1 MDSKSFPS
9 VLIVSP
15 NSFNPYFGGGVTLTN
30 LYKEWPKDKIAILHS
45 DTIPSDRSVCETEY
59 RLTSEELEWKWPVSM
74 VKRWQNQRKP
84 GPELQSAPSGEKEPA
99 AAGPS
104 RIEKIQ
110 QLLIGDG
117 LFHKA
122 RITSRLEKWVLNFQ
136 PQLVYSLLGSIPFI
150 RFTKGVA
157 ELAGTPIAIHMMDD
171 WMETSYRRGVI
182 APYFRRQILRE
193 GREIVSLASLRMAI
207 SPSMAEAYGERYSHP
222 FVDFMNT
229 IDVAGWEKDSRK
241 NWDRG
246 APFRVVYSGAII
258 ANSALEGIRDVCR
271 AVADL
276 HASGMDIEMALCC
289 PDNFRERYAGELENS
304 PSVRFHPPPE
314 HDSVASLFATADLL
328 VLPVNFD
335 DDSIRYIR
343 YSMPTKVPAYMCSG
357 TPVLVYG
364 PREVASVQYA
374 EREGWG
380 YVVSEQG
387 VNKLADA
394 IRVLAADDGLR
405 KKLALRAKE
414 VALKNHDAG
423 HVRAAFRR
431 ELAAAAGIRADDNE
445 C

>member
-1 MDSKSFPS
+1 MESKEFPS
-9 VLIVSP
+9 VLVVSP

-30 LYKEWPKDKIAILHS
+30 LYREWPKDKIAILHS
-45 DTIPSDRSVCETEY
+45 DTIPSDRTVCENEY
-59 RLTSEELEWKWPVSM
+59 RLTGEELEWKWPVSM
-74 VKRWQNQRKP
+74 VKRWRNRRKP
-84 GPELQSAPSGEKEPA
+84 GVDDQSAPSGGKELA
-99 AAGPS
+99 ATGSS
-104 RIEKIQ
+104 RIERIQ
-110 QLLIGDG
+110 QLLIGDD

-122 RITSRLEKWVLNFQ
+122 KMSSRLERWVLNFQ

-150 RFTKGVA
+150 RLTKGVA
-157 ELAGTPIAIHMMDD
+157 ELAGAPIAIHMMDD

-182 APYFRRQILRE
+182 APCFRRQILRV
-193 GREIVSLASLRMAI
+193 GREIISLASLRMAI
-207 SPSMAEAYGERYSHP
+207 SPGMAEAYGERYGYP

-241 NWDRG
+241 NWDG
-246 APFRVVYSGAII
+246 GVPFRVVYSGAII

-289 PDNFRERYAGELENS
+289 PDSFRERYADELENP

-314 HDSVASLFATADLL
+314 HDTVASLLAGADLL

-335 DDSIRYIR
+335 EESIRYIR

-387 VNKLADA
+387 VDKLADA
-394 IRVLAADDGLR
+394 IKALAADDELR

-431 ELAAAAGIRADDNE
+431 ELAAAAGMRTDDHE
-445 C
+445 R

>member
-1 MDSKSFPS
+1 MESKSFPS
-9 VLIVSP
+9 VLVISP

-30 LYKEWPKDKIAILHS
+30 LYKGWPKDKIAILHS
-45 DTIPSDRSVCETEY
+45 DTIPSDHSVCENEY
-59 RLTSEELEWKWPVSM
+59 RLASAELEWKWPVSM
-74 VKRWQNQRKP
+74 LKRWQNSRKQ
-84 GPELQSAPSGEKEPA
+84 GRDEQSTSSGEIEQVVV
-99 AAGPS
+99 GPS

-110 QLLIGDG
+110 RFLIGDG

-122 RITSRLEKWVLNFQ
+122 KISSRLEQWVLNFK

-150 RFTKGVA
+150 RLTKGVA
-157 ELAGTPIAIHMMDD
+157 ALAGAPITIHMMDD

-182 APYFRRQILRE
+182 APYFRRQILSE
-193 GREIVSLASLRMAI
+193 GQDIVSLASLRMAI
-207 SPSMAEAYGERYSHP
+207 SPSMAEAYGKRWGHP

-229 IDVAGWEKDSRK
+229 IDVASWERDSRK
-241 NWDRG
+241 KWDKA

-271 AVADL
+271 AVAEL
-276 HASGMDIEMALCC
+276 HASGMEIEMALCC
-289 PDNFRERYAGELENS
+289 PDSFKNRYASELENH
-304 PSVRFHPPPE
+304 PSVKFYPPPE
-314 HDSVASLFATADLL
+314 HGTVASLFAGADLL

-335 DDSIRYIR
+335 DESIRYIR

-364 PREVASVQYA
+364 PGEVASVQYA

-387 VNKLADA
+387 VDKLVDA
-394 IRVLAADDGLR
+394 IKVLAADDELR
-405 KKLALRAKE
+405 KRLALRAKE

-431 ELAAAAGIRADDNE
+431 ELAAAAGM
-445 C
+445 